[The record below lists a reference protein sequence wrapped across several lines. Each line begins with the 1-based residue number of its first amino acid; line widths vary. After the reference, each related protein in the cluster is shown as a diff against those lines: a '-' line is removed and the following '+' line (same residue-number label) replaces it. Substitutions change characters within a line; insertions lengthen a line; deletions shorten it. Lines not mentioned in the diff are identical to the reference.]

1 MVNNINFLENDGIL
15 CPICKN
21 KTINYLPLPDFYR
34 DNAYMNGYI
43 HFGQGEMTS
52 LETYTCSKCGS
63 SDRER
68 LYAYWLKE
76 KLSKEQQQ
84 ISMIHFAPEF
94 ALSKWILDNFTL
106 IYETADLMMEG
117 VDHKVNILNM
127 PFEDNSYDSFICSH
141 ILEHVDDDCLAVSEI
156 YRILKPG
163 GWGILMAPIC
173 TKIEH
178 TLEDKNHTT
187 EEERWKYYGQND
199 HVRLY
204 SHNGYVDV
212 ISSSGFKVN
221 QLGIKHFGKKI
232 FKQLGLKE
240 TSILYIVEKE

>member
-1 MVNNINFLENDGIL
+1 MVNNINFLENDCIL

-21 KTINYLPLPDFYR
+21 KTIDYLPLPDFYR
-34 DNAYMNGYI
+34 VNAQMNGYI

-76 KLSKEQQQ
+76 KLSKQKQ
-84 ISMIHFAPEF
+84 ISMIHFAPES
-94 ALSKWILDNFTL
+94 ALSKWLLNNFILK
-106 IYETADLMMEG
+106 YETADLMMEN
-117 VDHKVNILNM
+117 VDHNVDMLKM

-141 ILEHVDDDCLAVSEI
+141 ILEHVDDDYLAVSEL
-156 YRILKPG
+156 YRILKSG

-178 TLEDKNHTT
+178 TLEDKSHTT

-199 HVRLY
+199 HLRLY

-221 QLGIKHFGKKI
+221 QLGIKHFGKKV
-232 FKQLGLKE
+232 FKQLGLKK